1 MKAAARPPVKRPVKQ
16 KTVVPSILEMPTAT
30 FVKHFNARHSD
41 SLAGM
46 DRLPEDI
53 SFEVEQAYRAFH
65 ANLTSSR
72 ADYTHEHAPGDEEDS
87 IDRAIEC
94 LAENRNWGWKE
105 LAGHPNRHVAVFPDG
120 KIATRVD
127 GRVTHHDTI
136 EDATDR
142 IMG

>member
-1 MKAAARPPVKRPVKQ
+1 MKAAVKPPVKRPAK
-16 KTVVPSILEMPTAT
+16 KRTVVPSILDMDTAT
-30 FVKHFNARHSD
+30 FIKHFNMRHND

-46 DRLPEDI
+46 DRLPENI
-53 SFEVEQAYRAFH
+53 TFEVEQTYRAFH
-65 ANLTSSR
+65 NNLTKSR
-72 ADYTHEHAPGDEEDS
+72 ADYDHEHEPGDEEDS

-94 LAENRNWGWKE
+94 LAENHNWGWKE

-120 KIATRVD
+120 KIATRVE
-127 GRVTHHDTI
+127 GRVVHHDTI